1 MDSEDQ
7 LIPVEGHE
15 GWFRDPDSNAVIN
28 CDVKAYDDY
37 IAKYEARQRKKVS
50 DNALQNDVS
59 LLKSEMSDIKDLLQI
74 LLNKPSS

>member
-1 MDSEDQ
+1 MDPEDQ

-15 GWFRDPDSNAVIN
+15 GWFRDPSSNAVIN

-37 IAKYEARQRKKVS
+37 IAKYEARQKKKLA
-50 DNALQNDVS
+50 DNALPNDVN
-59 LLKSEMSDIKDLLQI
+59 LLKSEMSDIKDLLQL